1 MGLLNF
7 IDYYQIKLKKT
18 YKTNSQNTQKI
29 NTETTILPST
39 EQIKVNNNKED
50 ITKDLGI

>member
-29 NTETTILPST
+29 NTETI
-39 EQIKVNNNKED
+39 INKEIIWNTLTNPLLD
-50 ITKDLGI
+50 NL